1 MASFIAIPPATIAG
15 QVAIPSVA
23 FPRLTT
29 TNVAATTPAVVA
41 DSITVTLSAAAQV
54 LAAIDNQ
61 TNGANSAFGATQ
73 NNGPLLQTSAGA
85 NASAQSAFTATLAL
99 QALLDDPGLRA
110 IKNQADPLY
119 SALIA
124 ASHLS
129 DFVPAQLIAANPNA
143 IVADIPTPVTPAA
156 ASRAIDFYRQTT
168 AESTELA
175 NA

>member
-23 FPRLTT
+23 FPRLTV
-29 TNVAATTPAVVA
+29 TNVAATTPVVVA

-61 TNGANSAFGATQ
+61 TNGANSVFGAAQ
-73 NNGPLLQTSAGA
+73 DNRPLLQTSAD
-85 NASAQSAFTATLAL
+85 ASAQSAFTATLAL

-156 ASRAIDFYRQTT
+156 ASRAIDFYRQTA
-168 AESTELA
+168 AESRELA
-175 NA
+175 SA

>member
-1 MASFIAIPPATIAG
+1 MASFIAIPPATVAG
-15 QVAIPSVA
+15 QVAIPAVA

-29 TNVAATTPAVVA
+29 TNVTSATPPVVT
-41 DSITVTLSAAAQV
+41 DSITVTLSAAARV
-54 LAAIDNQ
+54 LAALDNQ
-61 TNGANSAFGATQ
+61 SVGANPALEAAQNTGPPPPIPSGADV
-73 NNGPLLQTSAGA
+73 
-85 NASAQSAFTATLAL
+85 SAQSAFTATLAL

-110 IKNQADPLY
+110 IRNQADPLY

-129 DFVPAQLIAANPNA
+129 DFVPAAVIGANPNA

-156 ASRAIDFYRQTT
+156 ASRAIDFYRQTA
-168 AESTELA
+168 AEFRPLS

>member
-29 TNVAATTPAVVA
+29 TNVAAATPAVVA

-61 TNGANSAFGATQ
+61 TNGADSVFGTTQ
-73 NNGPLLQTSAGA
+73 GNGPLLQPPAD
-85 NASAQSAFTATLAL
+85 ASAQSAFTATLAL

-143 IVADIPTPVTPAA
+143 IVADVPTPVTPAA
-156 ASRAIDFYRQTT
+156 ASRAIDFYRQTA
-168 AESTELA
+168 AESRELA
-175 NA
+175 SA